1 MQTEDLKRCNKTHL
15 TEFVLSG
22 LSTDPNLQIP
32 LFILCLSIYIVTLLG
47 NLTIITLIKITPGL
61 QTPMYFFL
69 MNLSFVDILYSST
82 ITPNILA
89 NVLSVKKTISI
100 TACAVQMFFFI
111 YLASSESMLL
121 AVMAYD
127 RYAAIYKPLY
137 YPVLINKK
145 TSLELICIVY
155 TAGSIN
161 AFIHTYFAFR
171 LPFCCS
177 NHVNHFYC
185 DINPIL
191 KLSCKDTYL
200 NDFFLF
206 VFAGSIAVGSLLSI
220 VISYVYILFALFR
233 ISSTEGRRKS
243 ISTCVSHFTCVALF
257 YCPAIFMYL
266 RPTSS
271 YSVNQDWIVSVFY
284 TVIIPMLNPIIY
296 SLRNKDVKEALQ
308 KAKLLCCFEINSC
321 IMISFA

>member
-69 MNLSFVDILYSST
+69 INLSFVDLLYSST

-89 NVLSVKKTISI
+89 NFLSVKKTISI

-111 YLASSESMLL
+111 DLGSSEGMLL

-127 RYAAIYKPLY
+127 RYVAIYKPLY
-137 YPVLINKK
+137 YPVLMNM
-145 TSLELICIVY
+145 ICLVY

-161 AFIHTYFAFR
+161 SFIHTYFAFR

-191 KLSCKDTYL
+191 KLSCKDTSL
-200 NDFFLF
+200 NEILSF
-206 VFAGSIAVGSLLSI
+206 VLAGSIEVGSFLFI
-220 VISYVYILFALFR
+220 VISYIYILFAIFT
-233 ISSTEGRRKS
+233 ISFTGGRRKS
-243 ISTCVSHFTCVALF
+243 ISTCLSHFTCVALF
-257 YCPAIFMYL
+257 YCPILFMYL

-308 KAKLLCCFEINSC
+308 KAN
-321 IMISFA
+321 ISIRF